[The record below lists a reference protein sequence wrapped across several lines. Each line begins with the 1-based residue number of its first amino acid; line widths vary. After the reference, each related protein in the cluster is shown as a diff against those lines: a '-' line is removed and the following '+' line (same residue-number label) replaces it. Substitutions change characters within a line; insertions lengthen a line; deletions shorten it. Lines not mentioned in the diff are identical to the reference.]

1 VMIQSFAQEGV
12 NQNRQVNK
20 LQTKIID
27 LNQLVEPYC
36 FHCHVGL
43 MHCPLPLLHDLER
56 LWTAQ
61 EAMCT
66 WRGAVKLPLS
76 EKTMPE
82 AVLSV
87 VVNEE
92 VTVMLRVKMI
102 TFPSLLSGSAALLL
116 MK

>member
-1 VMIQSFAQEGV
+1 M
-12 NQNRQVNK
+12 
-20 LQTKIID
+20 
-27 LNQLVEPYC
+27 
-36 FHCHVGL
+36 
-43 MHCPLPLLHDLER
+43 DLER

-61 EAMCT
+61 EAMRT

-102 TFPSLLSGSAALLL
+102 TSSLSTFLKKYLPKLSC
-116 MK
+116 